1 MEQKTEAVEK
11 ERLISEVDLLKILGL
26 KRLELDRLRREKG
39 LPFVRFSTKSRAYF
53 LSDILDWSRKNRVVN
68 GTGSDD

>member
-26 KRLELDRLRREKG
+26 KKLELDRLRREKG

-53 LSDILDWSRKNRVVN
+53 LSDILEWSRKNRVIN
-68 GTGSDD
+68 SNGSDD